1 MEMLAM
7 MEKEFIS
14 SISDISHK
22 AEMMQISTNERQA
35 GAIEE
40 SKEQLEEAEDLFKQM
55 ELEVQPMKSTEKTS
69 YQAKLRKYK
78 ADLEEAKRKV
88 NKMEFEAKQRMNK
101 ETVMG
106 VNYDIETNDHNQNQ
120 HLLNA
125 QNNHM
130 NGQNN
135 KLKDAV
141 MFAEQAELDARDIK
155 VNLDRNARSLQNAN
169 DNVHRINGELTKG
182 SRLIDT
188 MRRHEMKNRIILY
201 CVIAILIL
209 AALVIGYVVLR

>member
-209 AALVIGYVVLR
+209 AALIIGYVVLR

>member
-130 NGQNN
+130 NDQNN

>member
-101 ETVMG
+101 ETIMG